1 MLLNVL
7 LCAPSNPH
15 SKLKIPKPCSKP
27 SPYHSVFLPINSTL
41 YAESPSGHAK
51 LSLGAEA
58 PSPRAAVGREW
69 GMDTPTSPAWPAGV
83 LRSGLYPLVQ
93 SLQGTIMLCT
103 FRRVCGGQG
112 VVFSPAGSLQC
123 CSMSVQNHTALKSA
137 SATTNIIPEHWKNSN
152 SDFIKLH

>member
-1 MLLNVL
+1 MCCCVL
-7 LCAPSNPH
+7 LQTHIQNLKSPNHAANPH
-15 SKLKIPKPCSKP
+15 HITQCFYPLTAHCTLKVLQAMP
-27 SPYHSVFLPINSTL
+27 SSPWGLRLHPLGL
-41 YAESPSGHAK
+41 QWAESG
-51 LSLGAEA
+51 
-58 PSPRAAVGREW
+58 VW
-69 GMDTPTSPAWPAGV
+69 TPPHPLHGLAGV
-83 LRSGLYPLVQ
+83 LRSGLYPLVK